1 MLANKIQ
8 TEILMRD
15 NILYLCNSFTLH
27 KRLAVKLT
35 TLVLSIFI
43 SLVASAQLYQTQGQA
58 VIENGDTEQART
70 KAIEDA
76 LNKALLV
83 AGASVSSVQ
92 EVLNGL
98 LTQDS
103 INIRASGIVSAIE
116 LIDELH
122 HGNTIIV
129 NIRADIYP
137 QEKQC
142 FAADFRKSVLLTK
155 SHIINREQASIGKI
169 YAIDGA
175 AIKRLAKKANNISQN
190 IDVRSSISQKTQF
203 SRLKKNMQQDVIK
216 QLVMALATNSD
227 SHYVLFSEIDELSF
241 KQESTNNWQFWQQS
255 IFERN
260 FTISFYLYEGVNGE
274 LAFQQ
279 QYSNDAPWTFNKRES
294 VDINS
299 PTFWQSQY
307 GQMIDS
313 TLEKVREDLDNSILC
328 EQVRA
333 KIVQVKGN
341 AMTINIGSEHGIKV
355 GDELSLLHKSS
366 FISGDGHNYTSFNL
380 SPYKVKITQVYRES
394 AQAITTDGS
403 LLDNIQI
410 DDLAIR
416 DKF

>member
-1 MLANKIQ
+1 MTLTAL
-8 TEILMRD
+8 ILWLFM
-15 NILYLCNSFTLH
+15 SF
-27 KRLAVKLT
+27 A
-35 TLVLSIFI
+35 
-43 SLVASAQLYQTQGQA
+43 ASAQLYQTQGQA
-58 VIENGDTEQART
+58 TIENDDAEQART

-83 AGASVSSVQ
+83 AGASVYSVQ
-92 EVLNGL
+92 EVVNGL

-116 LIDELH
+116 LIDEVH
-122 HGNTIIV
+122 SGNTIIV

-155 SHIINREQASIGKI
+155 SHIINREQANIGEI

-175 AIKRLAKKANNISQN
+175 AIKSLAQEINNKSQN
-190 IDVRSSISQKTQF
+190 IDVRTSVFQKTQF

-216 QLVMALATNSD
+216 ELVMALASSSD

-241 KQESTNNWQFWQQS
+241 NQERTNSWQIWQQS
-255 IFERN
+255 TYRRN
-260 FTISFYLYEGVNGE
+260 FSISFYLYEGVNGE

-279 QYSNDAPWTFNKRES
+279 QYSGSAPWMFNKREP

-299 PTFWQSQY
+299 PIFWQSEY
-307 GQMIDS
+307 GQMVNT
-313 TLEKVREDLDNSILC
+313 TLAKAREDLEKNILC

-341 AMTINIGSEHGIKV
+341 TLTINIGSEHGLKV
-355 GDELSLLHKSS
+355 GDKLSLLHKNS
-366 FISGDGHNYTSFNL
+366 FTSGDGHIYTGFNL
-380 SPYKVKITQVYRES
+380 SPFKIKITQVYRES
-394 AQAITTDGS
+394 AQAITTDGN

-410 DDLAIR
+410 NDLAIR